1 MPDGNKRDMHCVLV
15 SLLDAALAQIVDDLP
30 FIKLDVP
37 QSDNARC
44 YENHFVLVEIC
55 ILNNPDIFISSFVHT
70 KTQDGKIVL
79 DAHLMGSV
87 LHRNHMVVCQIE
99 KNLILQTDL
108 NTNSVTPDNLTM
120 EEIQASLK
128 GDKYFNC
135 EEPIVDYG
143 SLPKISSSILT
154 AILIKQ

>member
-1 MPDGNKRDMHCVLV
+1 MESHGGMPNR
-15 SLLDAALAQIVDDLP
+15 
-30 FIKLDVP
+30 
-37 QSDNARC
+37 
-44 YENHFVLVEIC
+44 
-55 ILNNPDIFISSFVHT
+55 
-70 KTQDGKIVL
+70 
-79 DAHLMGSV
+79 
-87 LHRNHMVVCQIE
+87 
-99 KNLILQTDL
+99 KNLILQIDL

-128 GDKYFNC
+128 GDEYFNC